1 MRCIPIGRFL
11 TITSIAL
18 VSLLICAPTGAIDRL
33 TMTIERIQQTGIDAR
48 NIEVQTQFPNLSS
61 SPVSIRISQV
71 DLGATLGRIEDVRI
85 ECPSPVIKEPVF
97 SCAQARVSARS
108 TRFGLQNLQAG
119 IVWNS
124 RDRSLRFSAT
134 GLRLAG
140 GKVEVRG
147 LWGAQHWSLG
157 IKASSIALAS
167 ARQLLGER
175 VPLPRDWSLE
185 GNLPELTADLSGS
198 TTLQHLNLHASMAG
212 LALANPEG
220 TTATDQLAASVDLRG
235 DRIEGAWQLAASVQ
249 SAHGE
254 ALSGRWY
261 WNFSNQP
268 LQAQW
273 RGEWSDSNLLRLDD
287 VQISA
292 GSFLRAGA
300 RGSID
305 FTKQPDIR
313 ELHVTLADLDLAALP
328 PQTRDG
334 IFAGSLV
341 SQLQGAGHFNG
352 SIEIRDNLPTALDLT
367 LNAVRLEDQSAKL
380 ALDGVNGHLIW
391 HNLER
396 RKQAL
401 ADKAEETQSDLRW
414 KSGLLYGVQIGG
426 AQIRFTTADNDVR
439 LTQAARIPILDGG
452 LAIRTLQLRRIG
464 EEAMSIRF
472 DATLDPI
479 SVAQLCKAF
488 GWPEFA
494 GKLSGSIPDLT
505 LEAGVLTLGGALQ
518 ASVFDGRLSVRDLKL
533 SDPFGARPRL
543 QANVDFSKLN
553 LEAVTGAFSF
563 GKITG
568 RIDGHISDLEL
579 VGWEPVAFD
588 AALFSTPGDR
598 TRRRISQRAVE
609 NISSIG
615 GGGAAAALQ
624 RSVMRF
630 FKEFNYD
637 KLGISCRLSNDVCLM
652 QGVAAR
658 GSGYYLV
665 KGSGL
670 PRIDVIGD
678 AHRVDWPSLEATLKE
693 LPQSQPLIG
702 DAP

>member
-1 MRCIPIGRFL
+1 MYCIHIGRRL
-11 TITSIAL
+11 NIAL
-18 VSLLICAPTGAIDRL
+18 MGIASLLVCAPIGAIDRITL
-33 TMTIERIQQTGIDAR
+33 HIARLQQSGIDMR
-48 NIEVQTQFPNLSS
+48 DVDIQMQFPNLTA
-61 SPVSIRISQV
+61 SPASIRIAAV
-71 DLGATLGRIEDVRI
+71 NLGATLGRFEDVQI
-85 ECPSPVIKEPVF
+85 DCPSPVIKEPIF
-97 SCAQARVSARS
+97 SCEKAQIRARS
-108 TRFGLQNLQAG
+108 SRFGLQNLQAG
-119 IVWNS
+119 MTWND
-124 RDRSLRFSAT
+124 RDRSLRFSANR
-134 GLRLAG
+134 LRVAG
-140 GKVEVRG
+140 GQIDVSGVG
-147 LWGAQHWSLG
+147 GAQRWSMS
-157 IKASSIALAS
+157 IKASSIALAP

-175 VPLPRDWSLE
+175 LPLPRNWSLE
-185 GNLPELTADLSGS
+185 GTLPALTANLSGS
-198 TTLQHLNLHASMAG
+198 ATLQHLTLQASMAG
-212 LALANPEG
+212 VALANPEG
-220 TTATDQLAASVDLRG
+220 TTATDQLSASVDLRV
-235 DRIEGAWQLAASVQ
+235 DRIEGAWQLAASLH

-261 WNFSNQP
+261 WNFTNQP

-273 RGEWSDSNLLRLDD
+273 RGQWSDSNLLTVDD
-287 VQISA
+287 VQLTA
-292 GSFLRAGA
+292 GGFLRANA

-305 FTKQPDIR
+305 LAAEPMVK
-313 ELHVTLADLDLAALP
+313 ELQVTLTDLDLAALP

-341 SQLQGAGHFNG
+341 AQLQGAGHFNG
-352 SIEIRDNLPTALDLT
+352 RIEIRDNLPAAIDLT
-367 LNAVRLEDQSAKL
+367 LNAVRLEDQNAKL
-380 ALDGVNGHLIW
+380 ALNDVNGHLIW
-391 HNLER
+391 HDLER

-401 ADKAEETQSDLRW
+401 ADKSDDTQSDLRW
-414 KSGLLYGVQIGG
+414 ESGLLYGVQIGG
-426 AQIRFTTADNDVR
+426 AQIHFTTAGNDVR
-439 LTQAARIPILDGG
+439 LMQAARIPILDGS

-464 EEAMSIRF
+464 EAAMSIRF

-494 GKLSGSIPDLT
+494 GKLSGSIPDLS

-518 ASVFDGRLSVRDLKL
+518 ASVFDGRLIVRDLKL

-543 QANVDFSKLN
+543 QANVEFAKLD

-568 RIDGHISDLEL
+568 RIDGHISELEL
-579 VGWEPVAFD
+579 VGWEPMAFD

-637 KLGISCRLSNDVCLM
+637 KLGISCRLGNDVCLM
-652 QGVAAR
+652 QGVEAR
-658 GSGYYLV
+658 ASGYYLV

-670 PRIDVIGD
+670 PRIDVIGE

-693 LPQSQPLIG
+693 LPKSQASIG
-702 DAP
+702 NAP

>member
-1 MRCIPIGRFL
+1 M
-11 TITSIAL
+11 
-18 VSLLICAPTGAIDRL
+18 D
-33 TMTIERIQQTGIDAR
+33 IQM
-48 NIEVQTQFPNLSS
+48 QFPSLSA
-61 SPVSIRISQV
+61 SPASIRIASM
-71 DLGATLGRIEDVRI
+71 DLGTTLGRMENVRI
-85 ECPSPVIKEPVF
+85 DCPAPVIKEPVF

-119 IVWNS
+119 ITWNN
-124 RDRSLRFSAT
+124 RDHSLRFSAT
-134 GLRLAG
+134 GLRVAG
-140 GKVEVRG
+140 GKVDVSG
-147 LWGAQHWSLG
+147 LWGAQRWSVG
-157 IKASSIALAS
+157 IKAASIALAS

-175 VPLPRDWSLE
+175 LPLPREWSLE
-185 GNLPELTADLSGS
+185 GTLLELTADLSGS
-198 TTLQHLNLHASMAG
+198 ARLQHLNLHTSMAG
-212 LALANPEG
+212 IALANPEG
-220 TTATDQLAASVDLRG
+220 TTATDQLGASVDLRG
-235 DRIEGAWQLAASVQ
+235 DRIEGAWRVAASLQ
-249 SAHGE
+249 SAQGE

-273 RGEWSDSNLLRLDD
+273 QGQWSDANLLTLDD
-287 VQISA
+287 MQIRA
-292 GSFLRAGA
+292 GGFVHAGA

-305 FTKQPDIR
+305 FAKQPDIR
-313 ELHVTLADLDLAALP
+313 ELQVTLADLDLAALP

-334 IFAGSLV
+334 IFAASLV

-352 SIEIRDNLPTALDLT
+352 SIEIRDNLPTAIDLT
-367 LNAVRLEDQSAKL
+367 LSAVRLEDQNAKL
-380 ALDGVNGHLIW
+380 ALHDVNGHLLW
-391 HNLER
+391 HDLDR

-401 ADKAEETQSDLRW
+401 ADKTDDTQSDLRW
-414 KSGLLYGVQIGG
+414 TSGLLYGVQIGG
-426 AQIRFTTADNDVR
+426 AQIRFTTAGNDVR
-439 LTQAARIPILDGG
+439 LTQAARVPILDGG

-494 GKLSGSIPDLT
+494 GKLAGSIPDLT
-505 LEAGVLTLGGALQ
+505 LEAGVLRLGGALQ

-543 QANVDFSKLN
+543 QANVDFSKLD

-637 KLGISCRLSNDVCLM
+637 KLGISCRLSNDICLM
-652 QGVAAR
+652 QGVEAR
-658 GSGYYLV
+658 ASGYYLV

-693 LPQSQPLIG
+693 LPKSQPSISN
-702 DAP
+702 AP